1 MLGTQERPLHDSFI
15 SYATEEN
22 DFVSDLAF
30 ALKANGLSVWFAPL
44 SLKVGDKLL
53 DSIEKGLNES
63 RSGILILSQSYLS
76 KNWTSYEMDIL
87 VRQHIE
93 GNKKILPIWL
103 DVTKQEIE
111 KKHIGLSG
119 IVGITDTKNIQSVI
133 SQLVEALS
141 DGAPY
146 RGVIPSWED
155 PAYRFL
161 NGLGEA
167 NLQTA
172 DGPATTIFELLVHSK
187 EHQYPFWLAGKAY
200 TKKEL
205 LYHVAQIIGP
215 DPGRV
220 KNWVREDGY
229 KKLWDMCVEN
239 DLHPNNFY

>member
-1 MLGTQERPLHDSFI
+1 M
-15 SYATEEN
+15 
-22 DFVSDLAF
+22 
-30 ALKANGLSVWFAPL
+30 
-44 SLKVGDKLL
+44 
-53 DSIEKGLNES
+53 
-63 RSGILILSQSYLS
+63 
-76 KNWTSYEMDIL
+76 
-87 VRQHIE
+87 
-93 GNKKILPIWL
+93 
-103 DVTKQEIE
+103 
-111 KKHIGLSG
+111 SG
-119 IVGITDTKNIQSVI
+119 IVGITDTQNIQSVI

-215 DPGRV
+215 APERV